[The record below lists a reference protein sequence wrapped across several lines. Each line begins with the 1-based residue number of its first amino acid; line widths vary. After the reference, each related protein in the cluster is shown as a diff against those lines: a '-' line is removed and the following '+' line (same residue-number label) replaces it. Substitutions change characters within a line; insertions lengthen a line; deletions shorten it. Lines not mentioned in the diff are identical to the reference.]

1 MDALYFRPG
10 FTILLEWGHA
20 KYYDN
25 NEVLRSS
32 EEFMINPFKGNLTKE
47 SIQIQLNTN
56 TQKSAGNYGGMLGI
70 VTNFNFSI
78 TEGGGYDCSITIL
91 ALGSVLGNFPINHAA
106 VLPDTYYEQLTQ
118 LITNKRIQDIAL
130 ARKKADDDF
139 NKEIQNAKDKLNSSK
154 DGWGQYLVNNATE
167 LQSADLRKLNLTF
180 NTKNINYIK
189 DTDVSGNEQAINT
202 VLIQP
207 NELLDNYNVYLS
219 KHIISGRV
227 SSTNPNIKAYYFE
240 NRNDSSGVIY
250 FDENSRETTNRYISG
265 EKITGQGNNIIQVK
279 LDLITINRVLRSSKP
294 LNKFKIPT
302 TSQNFVQSIFANTGD
317 FLQYNY
323 IDGTTTQEYG
333 PYSIKIYSPNL
344 VTQAGRDQAEK
355 DIINPDTVWNIIS
368 VKSNVDGNQNS
379 VTLDLKIE
387 LGAYSSLNSNK
398 TGPYDY
404 TLTLGGGFSL
414 ADLSFI
420 KEIITNSNN
429 QPLIINKTFEDYQN
443 AISNAE
449 AARQANFDNQTRDVD
464 AKYNEEQLHSTIQGE
479 STIELMLR
487 SLLVYSINSPNKNS
501 REKFN
506 KYIKALFSEGA
517 YKKFFQNGVPQKKK
531 YTIEDLKAYV
541 NGSMSSEKRLE
552 MNMMYGNNFSLMSCE
567 DVLDDAGEVKT
578 DYIDKLPQ
586 VDFNK
591 LFEIVLI
598 KYGKTADI
606 EIENK
611 PDACVYIN
619 LGLFFLMLNHTGIL
633 YNKQTTD
640 ALNRDEVITPMAYL
654 DFNPETN
661 YYLSSENQFSINPYK
676 FIVKFPSTAET
687 YQKLFDEKLIPK
699 GVITYKAKQYVDDK
713 PEPVLVSMTEKLF
726 NPKNDIVSKYLSDT
740 KTGLEKTANGY
751 IGKLMNV
758 QVEISY
764 LLSIMSE
771 YRTSSDSHEVY
782 FQSVIENIIFDLNK
796 NMGNYNAYR
805 LSYNDA
811 ANCYGITDDQ
821 LQSKP
826 HSSLS
831 SIKSDII
838 KKPEKFEIPIYGKT
852 SIARS
857 VTIATDMSSRLA
869 SYLAI
874 SSNPSTDTQVVTSK
888 NTTDFGVYNT
898 GSYDRYAIIKT
909 DGTATP
915 KENNVQ
921 NAQAAE
927 LAVNFNSVVSKIYTI
942 KKTTSTPDDTPDS
955 SAIIQNISDSDIDRA
970 LGYYIDRMA
979 KVKNAQKDTAHA
991 MIIPLTVNITMD
1003 GMSGIYPFQLFT
1015 INENILPYRY
1025 SSKALSNR
1033 KIAFTITAISN
1044 NFESN
1049 QWTTTLQGK
1058 MVLLKEDSKEQNQP
1072 LQQVEQL
1079 ETPQSSVVVVNSADF
1094 TLTREQIIQK
1104 IVTKMR
1110 SLGYSNMVIA
1120 AFLGNFEI
1128 ETNFD
1133 AKKIFTDSADPAN
1146 NAPNIGLAQ
1155 WQKTRKDQ
1163 LLAQFDYNTIEGQI
1177 DFVHFELTKGK
1188 FISVLNELNT
1198 LSDREEAALKAGEI
1212 VAEKYEV
1219 ASKDSKY
1226 SEAYF
1231 NRSEFALNFYKEL
1244 IANKYP

>member
-1 MDALYFRPG
+1 
-10 FTILLEWGHA
+10 
-20 KYYDN
+20 
-25 NEVLRSS
+25 
-32 EEFMINPFKGNLTKE
+32 
-47 SIQIQLNTN
+47 
-56 TQKSAGNYGGMLGI
+56 
-70 VTNFNFSI
+70 
-78 TEGGGYDCSITIL
+78 
-91 ALGSVLGNFPINHAA
+91 
-106 VLPDTYYEQLTQ
+106 
-118 LITNKRIQDIAL
+118 
-130 ARKKADDDF
+130 
-139 NKEIQNAKDKLNSSK
+139 
-154 DGWGQYLVNNATE
+154 
-167 LQSADLRKLNLTF
+167 
-180 NTKNINYIK
+180 
-189 DTDVSGNEQAINT
+189 
-202 VLIQP
+202 
-207 NELLDNYNVYLS
+207 
-219 KHIISGRV
+219 
-227 SSTNPNIKAYYFE
+227 
-240 NRNDSSGVIY
+240 
-250 FDENSRETTNRYISG
+250 
-265 EKITGQGNNIIQVK
+265 
-279 LDLITINRVLRSSKP
+279 
-294 LNKFKIPT
+294 
-302 TSQNFVQSIFANTGD
+302 
-317 FLQYNY
+317 
-323 IDGTTTQEYG
+323 
-333 PYSIKIYSPNL
+333 
-344 VTQAGRDQAEK
+344 
-355 DIINPDTVWNIIS
+355 
-368 VKSNVDGNQNS
+368 
-379 VTLDLKIE
+379 
-387 LGAYSSLNSNK
+387 
-398 TGPYDY
+398 
-404 TLTLGGGFSL
+404 
-414 ADLSFI
+414 
-420 KEIITNSNN
+420 
-429 QPLIINKTFEDYQN
+429 
-443 AISNAE
+443 
-449 AARQANFDNQTRDVD
+449 
-464 AKYNEEQLHSTIQGE
+464 
-479 STIELMLR
+479 
-487 SLLVYSINSPNKNS
+487 
-501 REKFN
+501 
-506 KYIKALFSEGA
+506 
-517 YKKFFQNGVPQKKK
+517 
-531 YTIEDLKAYV
+531 
-541 NGSMSSEKRLE
+541 
-552 MNMMYGNNFSLMSCE
+552 
-567 DVLDDAGEVKT
+567 
-578 DYIDKLPQ
+578 
-586 VDFNK
+586 
-591 LFEIVLI
+591 
-598 KYGKTADI
+598 
-606 EIENK
+606 
-611 PDACVYIN
+611 
-619 LGLFFLMLNHTGIL
+619 
-633 YNKQTTD
+633 
-640 ALNRDEVITPMAYL
+640 
-654 DFNPETN
+654 
-661 YYLSSENQFSINPYK
+661 
-676 FIVKFPSTAET
+676 
-687 YQKLFDEKLIPK
+687 
-699 GVITYKAKQYVDDK
+699 
-713 PEPVLVSMTEKLF
+713 
-726 NPKNDIVSKYLSDT
+726 
-740 KTGLEKTANGY
+740 
-751 IGKLMNV
+751 
-758 QVEISY
+758 
-764 LLSIMSE
+764 
-771 YRTSSDSHEVY
+771 
-782 FQSVIENIIFDLNK
+782 
-796 NMGNYNAYR
+796 
-805 LSYNDA
+805 
-811 ANCYGITDDQ
+811 
-821 LQSKP
+821 
-826 HSSLS
+826 
-831 SIKSDII
+831 
-838 KKPEKFEIPIYGKT
+838 
-852 SIARS
+852 
-857 VTIATDMSSRLA
+857 MSSRLA